1 MKSAAIIA
9 VALALLVA
17 ACSGSADDSV
27 ASLSSTTTT
36 AAAST
41 GQLSDGG
48 TTDED
53 AILAFAACMRENGIE
68 DFEDPTIDA
77 DGRIEFGGGFGGGA
91 GGDGE
96 RADRE
101 ALRAA
106 RDICQEN
113 LEGLAFGPGNVDRSE
128 IEDQLY
134 EFAACMRDNG
144 YNMPDPDF
152 SAEPGEG
159 GGGGPFGGDVDPA
172 DPAFQEALE
181 ACEAAF
187 GGNLRFGRGRPA
199 GGGQESP

>member
-1 MKSAAIIA
+1 MKPAAIIA

-17 ACSGSADDSV
+17 ACSGSADESV
-27 ASLSSTTTT
+27 ASLSSQSTTT
-36 AAAST
+36 APST
-41 GQLSDGG
+41 GQPSDGE

-68 DFEDPTIDA
+68 DFEDPTIGS
-77 DGRIEFGGGFGGGA
+77 DGRIEFGGGGGE
-91 GGDGE
+91 GE

-144 YNMPDPDF
+144 YDMPDPDF
-152 SAEPGEG
+152 STEPGQG
-159 GGGGPFGGDVDPA
+159 GGGGPFGDDVDPD
-172 DPAFQEALE
+172 DPTFEVALE
-181 ACEAAF
+181 ACEDAF

-199 GGGQESP
+199 AGGQEAP

>member
-17 ACSGSADDSV
+17 ACGGSADESV

-36 AAAST
+36 AASST
-41 GQLSDGG
+41 PQLSDGE

-77 DGRIEFGGGFGGGA
+77 EGRIEFGGG

-144 YNMPDPDF
+144 YDMPDPDF
-152 SAEPGEG
+152 STEPGQG
-159 GGGGPFGGDVDPA
+159 DGGGPFGSDVDPE
-172 DPAFQEALE
+172 DPTFQEALE

-199 GGGQESP
+199 GGGQEAP